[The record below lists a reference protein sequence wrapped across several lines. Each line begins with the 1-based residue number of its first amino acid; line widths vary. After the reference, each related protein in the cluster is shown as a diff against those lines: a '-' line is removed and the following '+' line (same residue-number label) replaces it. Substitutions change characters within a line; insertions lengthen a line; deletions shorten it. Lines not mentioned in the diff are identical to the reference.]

1 MSSERIILGT
11 GSFGS
16 VYSSYNKNRGIWVA
30 EKCFEN
36 EADLKREV
44 HVIQN
49 LGTHP
54 NILGLLEVDQK
65 RLSFSMT
72 LISKSLQEII
82 LEQKP
87 DGLCFDF
94 IEHVTQ
100 KIYSVIVH
108 LEHRFMVHSDIKPA
122 NVMVSTENCI
132 YLIDWG
138 LGGALDEV
146 APRTPTLCY
155 NYLPLN
161 IRNGKKTADKYTDY
175 FSLGMLIILMSLRE
189 CYIPPKRFTPIV
201 FNTEYW
207 PLLLNYTKTQRERIS
222 IIVRCIV
229 QGTEEATKTE
239 ILRFLNYTEFLNKV
253 GV

>member
-1 MSSERIILGT
+1 MKSDRIILGT
-11 GSFGS
+11 GAFGC
-16 VYSSYNKNRGIWVA
+16 VYSSFSKTRNIWVA

-36 EADLKREV
+36 ETDLRKEV

-54 NILGLLEVDQK
+54 NILDLLEIDWK
-65 RLSFSMT
+65 NLSFSMP
-72 LISKSLQEII
+72 LVPQSLQEII
-82 LEQKP
+82 LDQKP
-87 DGLCFDF
+87 DGLSFDF
-94 IEHVTQ
+94 IEHVTK

-108 LEHRFMVHSDIKPA
+108 LENRLMVHSDIKPA
-122 NVMVSTENCI
+122 NVMVSAENCI

-146 APRTPTLCY
+146 SPRTPTLCY

-175 FSLGMLIILMSLRE
+175 FSLCMLVILMSLRE
-189 CYIPPKRFTPIV
+189 CYIPPKRFTPTI

-207 PLLLNYTKTQRERIS
+207 PLLLNYTKTQRARIS

-239 ILRFLNYTEFLNKV
+239 ILKFLNYT
-253 GV
+253 